1 MFQRPPRGPQHRAAE
16 YNPLAPNPF
25 VPPNLPGGAVPS
37 VRMPQMNMQPAVPSV
52 PMPQLSPQPAVPSAR
67 MPQLGQRGAA
77 APPPA
82 PAAKLRAPKK
92 MNTETDAQYQARL
105 QRLGANPA
113 APPVPSSGGL
123 QKQNTESNAQFQ
135 ARLKR
140 AAGGYP
146 QPPKPTYTGG
156 GGATMRALPMK
167 PIPIIPDATSQT
179 SPSDAMQPMQRDYF
193 NEQAVDGSLDQLAE
207 NSRSSILPTESP
219 QRDFYD
225 RTGTTPLFTPGLMQ
239 AAPTRVPV
247 APGVNEELLS
257 RLPSRS
263 ERDRSTMQPGGMG
276 FTEPVEGDGYTFK
289 GSGATPGTRFDA
301 GMFRNRQDQID
312 FLDKKVA
319 DHMAQADENGVVTT
333 PSGATRTID
342 SDPSSPTYGKMK
354 ITNSGRAM
362 YGPSVPEEVRALI
375 DDNDGDASILY
386 TENGRDARKALNAA
400 REPRR
405 KARLAGEVYIDPA
418 TGAVSDYGRFNEA
431 REARQERKD
440 AARELRMRRA
450 QLMNYGRTGGV
461 TVAPGG
467 GIGGPMTVGTQATF
481 GPNMSLNQ
489 ATRMA
494 QSQLDQEERAS
505 DALRRVEQ
513 QQAIQ
518 NRLQAAQAMQD
529 GPEKDALLQQISND
543 VLQPSDS
550 AQVKP
555 TPASA
560 RAKAERQ
567 VELNDAQQR
576 QADEIAEDPI
586 SFYDNQM
593 VALEGLE
600 TDEELDAYFNS
611 EQGGVVYT
619 PEQLLELNEQ
629 QILGLDQ
636 QLKNVGREGARQA
649 GRSAGQFFGG
659 PIGGFLGG
667 LAGEYLMPNEGLGFT
682 FGEEEIREKR
692 ATLERQNKKL
702 KDYIARRKQR

>member
-319 DHMAQADENGVVTT
+319 DHMAQADEKGVVTT

-354 ITNSGRAM
+354 ITNSGGAM

-505 DALRRVEQ
+505 DALRRVDQ

-529 GPEKDALLQQISND
+529 GPEKDAVLQSINND
-543 VLQPSDS
+543 ILQPSDGS
-550 AQVKP
+550 VPKPSTKAPSPDKALAQSQ
-555 TPASA
+555 AE
-560 RAKAERQ
+560 AKQLKEI
-567 VELNDAQQR
+567 EDDP
-576 QADEIAEDPI
+576 QAFYENTVPGLRGHLSGSPED
-586 SFYDNQM
+586 
-593 VALEGLE
+593 
-600 TDEELDAYFNS
+600 DAYLDNYFDV
-611 EQGGVVYT
+611 QGGGSVAT
-619 PEQLLELNEQ
+619 PEQIRDNILERSQ
-629 QILGLDQ
+629 GI
-636 QLKNVGREGARQA
+636 GAELR
-649 GRSAGQFFGG
+649 
-659 PIGGFLGG
+659 FLGDLILQG
-667 LAGEYLMPNEGLGFT
+667 AAGFVGGTAMGPLGNVYGT
-682 FGEEEIREKR
+682 YAGAYKAYIEMQAQQKKYQRELDGINGYIERRNAKQN
-692 ATLERQNKKL
+692 ATSN
-702 KDYIARRKQR
+702 